1 MQTRLT
7 RFSVTAASIVFGI
20 VWVALAAEGGLV
32 YLLVGWIPAGLAA
45 LLALALLGVFARGRE
60 E

>member
-1 MQTRLT
+1 MRIKLA
-7 RFSVTAASIVFGI
+7 RFTLGVAWVVFGI
-20 VWVALAAEGGLV
+20 VWVSLAAEGGLV